1 MPNKQWHP
9 VFVTALKEAL
19 SDAGPGEIEI
29 QAEVALSSKP
39 LDVDVIVV
47 KKKETARLRHPV
59 ANIFRQYNL
68 FEYKSPQ
75 DYLEPNDYD
84 KGMALT
90 LLYKVIEHPGM
101 ELLNRLTLTFVS
113 SRYPRDMLKMLESR
127 GLTVLKDVPVSG
139 FYRVEGERIPVQI
152 MVLKHLPGP
161 EQAYMFSV
169 FLSGKEKLKQNAG
182 SMLLRK
188 HLEEPGNANIKE
200 IIEFMLK
207 NNLILYN
214 DIKVVLEM
222 KSLISA
228 EERKKVRE
236 LLATHPFNREL
247 MAEQAAEEAAKIAA
261 KIVAE
266 ASAKAAAKAAA
277 EAEAKAVARATAEGR
292 AEGVRNII
300 CRFLE
305 AKYGAASAQ
314 LQETIQKIIDPD
326 VLDEIAGKLFVAS
339 SLEEMQKIINGD

>member
-47 KKKETARLRHPV
+47 KKKATARLKHPV
-59 ANIFRQYNL
+59 ADIFRQHNL

-84 KGMALT
+84 KGMALA
-90 LLYKVIEHPGM
+90 LLYKVLEHPGM
-101 ELLNRLTLTFVS
+101 ELLDHLTLTFVS
-113 SRYPRDMLKMLESR
+113 SRYPRDLLKMLASR
-127 GLTVLKDVPVSG
+127 GLTVLKNTPVSG
-139 FYRVEGERIPVQI
+139 FYRVEGEKIPVQI
-152 MVLKHLPGP
+152 MVLKHLPDP

-169 FLSGKEKLKQNAG
+169 FLSGKEKLKLNAG
-182 SMLLRK
+182 AVLLRK
-188 HLEEPGNANIKE
+188 HLQEPGNANIKE

-228 EERKKVRE
+228 EERNKIRE
-236 LLATHPFNREL
+236 LLVNNPISREML
-247 MAEQAAEEAAKIAA
+247 EEK
-261 KIVAE
+261 
-266 ASAKAAAKAAA
+266 AA
-277 EAEAKAVARATAEGR
+277 EAATEGR

-305 AKYGAASAQ
+305 ARYGADSVP
-314 LQETIQKIIDPD
+314 LQEAIQKVTDPD
-326 VLDEIAGKLFVAS
+326 ALDDIAGKLFVAS
-339 SLEEMQKIINGD
+339 SLEEMQKIINND

>member
-47 KKKETARLRHPV
+47 KKKATARLRHPV
-59 ANIFRQYNL
+59 ADIFRQYNL
-68 FEYKSPQ
+68 FEYKSPR

-84 KGMALT
+84 KGLALA
-90 LLYKVIEHPGM
+90 LLYKVLEHPGM
-101 ELLNRLTLTFVS
+101 ELLEHLTLTFVS
-113 SRYPRDMLKMLESR
+113 SRYPRDMLKMIAGR
-127 GLTVLKDVPVSG
+127 GLTVLKNVPVSG
-139 FYRVEGERIPVQI
+139 FYRIEGEKIPVQI

-169 FLSGKEKLKQNAG
+169 FLSGKEKLKLNAG
-182 SMLLRK
+182 SLLLRK
-188 HLEEPGNANIKE
+188 HLAEPGNANIKE

-214 DIKVVLEM
+214 NIEVVFDM
-222 KSLISA
+222 RSLVSA
-228 EERKKVRE
+228 EEREKVRK
-236 LLATHPFNREL
+236 LLATHPFNLEL
-247 MAEQAAEEAAKIAA
+247 MKEEAEERAKEIAEKIAEKRAAEE
-261 KIVAE
+261 
-266 ASAKAAAKAAA
+266 
-277 EAEAKAVARATAEGR
+277 RAEGR

-314 LQETIQKIIDPD
+314 MQESIQKITNPD
-326 VLDEIAGKLFVAS
+326 MLDEIAGKLFVAS
-339 SLEEMQKIINGD
+339 SLEEVQKIINGK